1 MQATSST
8 SFAAPSLRGEFM
20 GSSAPLQMASR
31 PSVSRAAVSG
41 STAHKI
47 QQN

>member
-31 PSVSRAAVSG
+31 PSVSRAAVRG
-41 STAHKI
+41 STEFQLYHH
-47 QQN
+47 